1 MAVNYKPVPKR
12 NPAKQT
18 EPPKYYAQV
27 VSSGDMSLRQL
38 AKEVASTSS
47 MGTADTMAVIEA
59 FLQIIPKALGDGK
72 IVRLGDF
79 GSFSLAVSS
88 EGMPEADQLTSKAI
102 TKRTIKFRAGKELN
116 NAIANLEFHKTGD

>member
-1 MAVNYKPVPKR
+1 MSVNYKPVPKK

-18 EPPKYYAQV
+18 DPPKYYAQV

-38 AKEVASTSS
+38 AKEVAATSS
-47 MGTADTMAVIEA
+47 MGTADTMAIIEA

-79 GSFSLAVSS
+79 GSFSLSASS
-88 EGMPEADQLTSKAI
+88 EGMATADQLTSKDI
-102 TKRTIKFRAGKELN
+102 TKRTIKFRAGKELSK
-116 NAIANLEFHKTGD
+116 AINDIEFHKTND

>member
-1 MAVNYKPVPKR
+1 VSVNYKPVPKK

-18 EPPKYYAQV
+18 DPPKYYAQV

-38 AKEVASTSS
+38 AKEVAATSS

-79 GSFSLAVSS
+79 GSFSIQASS
-88 EGMPEADQLTSKAI
+88 EGADDADSLNRHSIKKVAVKFRPGKEFSKATDSI
-102 TKRTIKFRAGKELN
+102 DFTKVS
-116 NAIANLEFHKTGD
+116 